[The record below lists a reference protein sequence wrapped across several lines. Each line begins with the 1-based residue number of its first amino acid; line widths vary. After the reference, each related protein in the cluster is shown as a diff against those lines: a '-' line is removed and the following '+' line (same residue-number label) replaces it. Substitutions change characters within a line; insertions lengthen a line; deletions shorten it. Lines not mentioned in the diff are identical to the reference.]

1 MSDSK
6 KLDLILAELRGVKG
20 DVEGLKGDM
29 QDMKSEMQVMK
40 SDMQDMKSEM
50 QVMKSDMQD
59 MKSEMQ
65 VMKGDMQDM
74 KSEMQDMKSDIK
86 VLKNDVK
93 RLDDKI
99 AGRNV
104 HLETV
109 TDRNITFIAEGH
121 LDLSRKLD
129 EALKSEQLK
138 ELYFIRTNMI
148 DDEVRKI
155 KERLAETA

>member
-20 DVEGLKGDM
+20 DVEGLKG
-29 QDMKSEMQVMK
+29 
-40 SDMQDMKSEM
+40 
-50 QVMKSDMQD
+50 DMQD

>member
-50 QVMKSDMQD
+50 Q
-59 MKSEMQ
+59 
-65 VMKGDMQDM
+65 
-74 KSEMQDMKSDIK
+74 DMKSDIK

-99 AGRNV
+99 AGINV

-109 TDRNITFIAEGH
+109 TDRNITFIDEGH

>member
-1 MSDSK
+1 
-6 KLDLILAELRGVKG
+6 
-20 DVEGLKGDM
+20 
-29 QDMKSEMQVMK
+29 
-40 SDMQDMKSEM
+40 
-50 QVMKSDMQD
+50 
-59 MKSEMQ
+59 
-65 VMKGDMQDM
+65 MKGDMQDM

-99 AGRNV
+99 AGINV

>member
-20 DVEGLKGDM
+20 DVEGLKG
-29 QDMKSEMQVMK
+29 
-40 SDMQDMKSEM
+40 DMQDMKSEM

-99 AGRNV
+99 AGINV

>member
-20 DVEGLKGDM
+20 DVEGLKG
-29 QDMKSEMQVMK
+29 
-40 SDMQDMKSEM
+40 
-50 QVMKSDMQD
+50 DMQD

-99 AGRNV
+99 AGINV

>member
-29 QDMKSEMQVMK
+29 QDMKSEMQ
-40 SDMQDMKSEM
+40 
-50 QVMKSDMQD
+50 
-59 MKSEMQ
+59 
-65 VMKGDMQDM
+65 
-74 KSEMQDMKSDIK
+74 DMKSDIK

-99 AGRNV
+99 AGINV

>member
-29 QDMKSEMQVMK
+29 QDMKD
-40 SDMQDMKSEM
+40 DMRDMKSEM
-50 QVMKSDMQD
+50 QVMKDD
-59 MKSEMQ
+59 
-65 VMKGDMQDM
+65 
-74 KSEMQDMKSDIK
+74 MQDMKSDIK

-99 AGRNV
+99 AGINV

-109 TDRNITFIAEGH
+109 TDRNITFIAEGY
-121 LDLSRKLD
+121 LELSRKLD
-129 EALKSEQLK
+129 EVLKPEQLK

-148 DDEVRKI
+148 NDEIRRI
-155 KERLAETA
+155 KDRLADTA

>member
-29 QDMKSEMQVMK
+29 QDMKS
-40 SDMQDMKSEM
+40 
-50 QVMKSDMQD
+50 
-59 MKSEMQ
+59 
-65 VMKGDMQDM
+65 
-74 KSEMQDMKSDIK
+74 DIK

-99 AGRNV
+99 AGINV

-155 KERLAETA
+155 KERLAETAYQQWAILHIDKS